1 MRTIEASEVFEMV
14 RGGAKLFIGRSSTGK
29 LKLKLVRGPF
39 GLFVSRYLIEENQC
53 DILKTK
59 LKNLKY

>member
-14 RGGAKLFIGRSSTGK
+14 RNGAKLFIGRSSSGK
-29 LKLKLVRGPF
+29 PKVKLVRGPF
-39 GLFVSRYLIEENQC
+39 GLFVSRYTIEEDQC

-59 LKNLKY
+59 LKDLHH